1 MTVTGLQPTTS
12 RQALAYNLS
21 IDQIHTYH
29 VGQSQT
35 LVHNTCT
42 LPRNALGQFTA
53 GAGGESAAA
62 AAGRTAHD
70 SYELALGAHGN
81 YELNKQMPGS
91 LMRPDAIDHTN
102 RVIRELKPD
111 NPAAIARGWRQVN
124 RYKEYMESI
133 TDKEWTVYVDVYKP

>member
-1 MTVTGLQPTTS
+1 M
-12 RQALAYNLS
+12 
-21 IDQIHTYH
+21 
-29 VGQSQT
+29 
-35 LVHNTCT
+35 
-42 LPRNALGQFTA
+42 
-53 GAGGESAAA
+53 

-70 SYELALGAHGN
+70 SYGAALGAQGD
-81 YELNKQMPGS
+81 YVLNRGMPGS